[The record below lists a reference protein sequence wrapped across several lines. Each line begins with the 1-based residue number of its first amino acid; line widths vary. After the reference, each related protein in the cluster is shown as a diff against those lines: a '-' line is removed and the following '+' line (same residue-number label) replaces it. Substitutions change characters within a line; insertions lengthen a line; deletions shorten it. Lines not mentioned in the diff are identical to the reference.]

1 MRMNSNVH
9 KFEQKGEL
17 NWILKK
23 LFLSNTEYRV
33 CPKERARLWH
43 MFPFSSSTPQP
54 TARCKGLSRVQ
65 CSPFSTNHSTER
77 NAVRDLTEREILLK
91 KISTYE
97 FAALDL
103 QIYLDTHPHDTA
115 MIQKMNGFKEKLKP
129 LVEEY
134 EEKFGPLKKSMTST
148 NMWSWIKGPW
158 PWENEEDC

>member
-1 MRMNSNVH
+1 
-9 KFEQKGEL
+9 
-17 NWILKK
+17 
-23 LFLSNTEYRV
+23 
-33 CPKERARLWH
+33 

-54 TARCKGLSRVQ
+54 TARCRDLSRVQ
-65 CSPFSTNHSTER
+65 CSPFST
-77 NAVRDLTEREILLK
+77 REILLK

>member
-1 MRMNSNVH
+1 
-9 KFEQKGEL
+9 
-17 NWILKK
+17 
-23 LFLSNTEYRV
+23 
-33 CPKERARLWH
+33 

-54 TARCKGLSRVQ
+54 TARCRDLSRVQ

-115 MIQKMNGFKEKLKP
+115 MIQKWTVSKKNWNRLLKNMKKNSVLWKEYDKHQYVELDKGTVAVGKRGGLLMFVYEKSYSTPSILKSRTQSLP
-129 LVEEY
+129 RL
-134 EEKFGPLKKSMTST
+134 S
-148 NMWSWIKGPW
+148 
-158 PWENEEDC
+158 

>member
-1 MRMNSNVH
+1 
-9 KFEQKGEL
+9 
-17 NWILKK
+17 
-23 LFLSNTEYRV
+23 
-33 CPKERARLWH
+33 

-54 TARCKGLSRVQ
+54 TARC
-65 CSPFSTNHSTER
+65 
-77 NAVRDLTEREILLK
+77 RDL
-91 KISTYE
+91 S
-97 FAALDL
+97 LDL

>member
-1 MRMNSNVH
+1 MNRNVP
-9 KFEQKGEL
+9 KSEQKGEL
-17 NWILKK
+17 NWRLTK

-33 CPKERARLWH
+33 CPKEPRRQWH
-43 MFPFSSSTPQP
+43 MYPFSSLTRRH
-54 TARCKGLSRVQ
+54 TARCRDLKQAQ
-65 CSPFSTNHSTER
+65 CSPFSTDRSTER
-77 NAVRDLTEREILLK
+77 NAVRKLTEREILLK

-134 EEKFGPLKKSMTST
+134 EEKFGPLRKSMTST

-158 PWENEEDC
+158 PWENEEDS

>member
-33 CPKERARLWH
+33 CQRERARLWH

-54 TARCKGLSRVQ
+54 TARCRGLSRVQ

-115 MIQKMNGFKEKLKP
+115 MIQK
-129 LVEEY
+129 
-134 EEKFGPLKKSMTST
+134 
-148 NMWSWIKGPW
+148 
-158 PWENEEDC
+158 